1 MTLTIKPSPDKVDYK
16 QLFIHQ
22 LNRVNC
28 TKGYLARNLPLLA
41 EMASFKNMRLAIQ
54 ETHNDVLKQQKRI
67 DEIYKLSGAK
77 ASDEGCEVVK
87 AVIEE
92 AYHFGN
98 HTGKPKIVND
108 MDIILYVRLIEN
120 IELTSF
126 RVLKLIHEFIGTDQV
141 TQLLAECCDEN
152 IDNDKLFGL
161 VAEEYLDQKKQG
173 EKIPA

>member
-54 ETHNDVLKQQKRI
+54 ETHDDVLKQQKRI
-67 DEIYKLSGAK
+67 DEIYSLTGSK

-126 RVLKLIHEFIGTDQV
+126 RVLKLINEFLGNHDV

-152 IDNDKLFGL
+152 MDNDKLFAL
-161 VAEEYLDQKKQG
+161 VAEEYLNQKNPG
-173 EKIPA
+173 EKISA

>member
-1 MTLTIKPSPDKVDYK
+1 MTMTSDPNLNNTDIK

-22 LNRVNC
+22 LNRINC
-28 TKGYLARNLPLLA
+28 TKGYLIRNLPALA
-41 EMASFKNMRLAIQ
+41 EIAASKNMKFAIL
-54 ETHNDVLKQQKRI
+54 EAHDDVQKQQVRI
-67 DEIYKLSGAK
+67 EDIYKLLGSK

-126 RVLKLIHEFIGTDQV
+126 RVLKLIQGFIGNDQV
-141 TQLLAECCDEN
+141 IQLLAECCDEN
-152 IDNDKLFGL
+152 MDND
-161 VAEEYLDQKKQG
+161 
-173 EKIPA
+173 

>member
-54 ETHNDVLKQQKRI
+54 ETHDDVLKQQKRI
-67 DEIYKLSGAK
+67 DEIYKLTNSK

-98 HTGKPKIVND
+98 HTGKAKIVND

-126 RVLKLIHEFIGTDQV
+126 RVLKLIQGFIGNDQV

-152 IDNDKLFGL
+152 MDNDKLFGL
-161 VAEEYLDQKKQG
+161 VAEEYLNQKKQDK
-173 EKIPA
+173 KIPA